1 MLTLE
6 RLSKSYGES
15 IAVTDVSLEVPAGQM
30 LGIIGRSGA
39 GKSTLLRMLNRLI
52 EPSSGTIAW
61 NKVEVTSLSGSAL
74 FEWRSR
80 CAMIFQH
87 FNLVKRLDVVTNAM
101 MGGVGG
107 RPIWRNMLGS
117 FSDDERRA
125 AFALLEEFD
134 MGAQALKR
142 ADGIS
147 GGQAQ
152 RVAIA
157 RALMQKPEIIL
168 ADEPVA
174 SLDPRNA
181 KVVMDALRK
190 INRSRGITVI
200 CNLHNLHMARTYCDR
215 VVAMVAGRVLFD
227 CLPSEL
233 GMDRIRQVYGV
244 DSEHDQLDPSMADFA
259 TMAT

>member
-1 MLTLE
+1 
-6 RLSKSYGES
+6 
-15 IAVTDVSLEVPAGQM
+15 
-30 LGIIGRSGA
+30 
-39 GKSTLLRMLNRLI
+39 
-52 EPSSGTIAW
+52 
-61 NKVEVTSLSGSAL
+61 
-74 FEWRSR
+74 
-80 CAMIFQH
+80 
-87 FNLVKRLDVVTNAM
+87 M

-125 AFALLEEFD
+125 AFALLEELD

-181 KVVMDALRK
+181 KVVMDALRE
-190 INRSRGITVI
+190 INRSRGLTVI
-200 CNLHNLHMARTYCDR
+200 CNLHNLHMARNYCDR
-215 VVAMVAGRVLFD
+215 VVAMVAGRVVFD

-233 GMDRIRQVYGV
+233 SMDRIRQVYGV
-244 DSEHDQLDPSMADFA
+244 DSEHDELDASMADFETVSA
-259 TMAT
+259 